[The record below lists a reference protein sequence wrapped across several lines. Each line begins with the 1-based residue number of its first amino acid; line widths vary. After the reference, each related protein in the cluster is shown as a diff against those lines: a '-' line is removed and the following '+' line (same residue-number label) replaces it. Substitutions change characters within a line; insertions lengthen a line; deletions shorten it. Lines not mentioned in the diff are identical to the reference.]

1 MMDSFRSNLER
12 KAAMYEMLLAL
23 ESDFINNF
31 YYKLEMSDLP
41 QKIIEE
47 STPSKNDDLFLSI
60 LQGLD
65 FQAYI
70 EICNANIVRLQFS
83 KEEKDFLNKEF
94 KNIIPI
100 RNNVM
105 HPRPLGVL
113 DYHIVKGIFDDID
126 RVLFNFSWDNV
137 KIVRRKIVENPEELK
152 LPPQNLRKSD
162 NVIENIPTTVDFED
176 TSFIGRRREI
186 GELKAKLSK
195 NNVHILSII
204 GDGGIGKTAIAIKL
218 LYDLLDDEKSNFNLI
233 LWASLK
239 TNELNNYEFREIKN
253 SIKTAGEMYA
263 KLGAFV
269 GASEVNS
276 VQDYL
281 IDLAKEFNMLL
292 VLDNLETI
300 NTDDIKEFLDR
311 FTEYGKVLITSRIGL
326 GEMEHRYRLGGL
338 AEDDVMEYMN
348 ILLELYGFE
357 AMMTEEK
364 KRDIAIKQLYANP
377 LAIKWFV
384 RCMYNGDDIDDILK
398 NKSELS
404 SFCMSNVYDKLEKRA
419 HEVLDILLVA
429 NRDLSFA
436 ELMYYLGL
444 GVEEYKDISY
454 AINDLIKCNFI
465 DDIRFK
471 IEEKLSITSFAKEF
485 LKQNY
490 IENIELASSYKQKE
504 MKLQTFFQN
513 QLQTKARSP
522 YGIKSFGVESNE
534 SEKLVAAFFLNEAI
548 VNFNRKEVN
557 LAFKNVELAKKLA
570 PNYYQCNKI
579 AAYLYGKTSREKAK
593 EEYSIAIQCCENQDE
608 LVDIYINY
616 AGYLLRCNDYV
627 GAIEQLENAEL
638 TSKEL
643 NVHIVLEKAKVLSCV
658 GRYDEAYETL
668 DKVDFSELSLSE
680 RNIYLTRKA
689 DIKRRE
695 SERYDQRDVEQQ
707 LTLIKDAFDIL
718 DLSEEPDRGIY
729 QYRALLVK
737 MLSYLYYDEASMV
750 FLNKVLA
757 KYYYKIRREA
767 NYRAFMDNMSG
778 KIDLVGDEKICREIK
793 KYLTDF
799 NQKIEVLKDDEGIVY
814 VINYEKQFGFFR
826 NLKYPQGVYFKLT
839 AKTGKVQ
846 LGDIVKYDCVVETG
860 RGIMANRIIN
870 YR

>member
-557 LAFKNVELAKKLA
+557 LAFKNVELAKKVS
-570 PNYYQCNKI
+570 
-579 AAYLYGKTSREKAK
+579 T
-593 EEYSIAIQCCENQDE
+593 
-608 LVDIYINY
+608 
-616 AGYLLRCNDYV
+616 
-627 GAIEQLENAEL
+627 
-638 TSKEL
+638 
-643 NVHIVLEKAKVLSCV
+643 
-658 GRYDEAYETL
+658 
-668 DKVDFSELSLSE
+668 
-680 RNIYLTRKA
+680 
-689 DIKRRE
+689 
-695 SERYDQRDVEQQ
+695 
-707 LTLIKDAFDIL
+707 
-718 DLSEEPDRGIY
+718 
-729 QYRALLVK
+729 
-737 MLSYLYYDEASMV
+737 
-750 FLNKVLA
+750 
-757 KYYYKIRREA
+757 
-767 NYRAFMDNMSG
+767 
-778 KIDLVGDEKICREIK
+778 
-793 KYLTDF
+793 
-799 NQKIEVLKDDEGIVY
+799 
-814 VINYEKQFGFFR
+814 
-826 NLKYPQGVYFKLT
+826 
-839 AKTGKVQ
+839 
-846 LGDIVKYDCVVETG
+846 
-860 RGIMANRIIN
+860 
-870 YR
+870 